1 MPDISIE
8 NISFAYDQNTVLH
21 NVSLDIKAGDF
32 FCLLGP
38 SGSGKSTLL
47 KLVAGLAMPR
57 SGSIKING
65 VRVEGPG
72 LDRGVVFQDYSL
84 FPWMSTGENLTLAI
98 HQAHPKIK
106 WREVRALASDY
117 LELVGLPDAFDH
129 LPGELSGGMRQRAAI
144 ARMFA
149 IKSPIQLLDEPFG
162 ALDPIT
168 RARLQDLLLQ
178 LWQNSSGGQK
188 RTVLFI
194 THDVEEAL
202 VLANKIAVLGL
213 NPGTVKTVMDVNL
226 PRPRK
231 RSDVF
236 HQPAFQE
243 LRNLLMSAMHEDVI
257 AHLDSEQT
265 VFPLGDKI

>member
-1 MPDISIE
+1 MYDIKIE
-8 NISFAYDQNTVLH
+8 NLSFSYDQSLVLD
-21 NVSLDIKAGDF
+21 NISLDIRSGDF
-32 FCLLGP
+32 FCLLGA

-47 KLVAGLAMPR
+47 KLIAGLMKPD
-57 SGSIKING
+57 SGSIRVNG
-65 VRVEGPG
+65 SSIDGPG

-84 FPWMSTGENLTLAI
+84 FPWMSTGENLSLAI

-106 WREVRALASDY
+106 SREAYALASDY
-117 LELVGLPDAFDH
+117 LELVGLPDAYGR

-149 IKSPIQLLDEPFG
+149 INSPIQLLDEPFG

-178 LWQNSSGGQK
+178 LWQNSANGEN

-202 VLANKIAVLGL
+202 VLANRIAILGL
-213 NPGTVKTVMDVNL
+213 NPGTVKEVVSVDL

-231 RSDVF
+231 RSEVY
-236 HQPAFQE
+236 HKPEFQE
-243 LRNLLMSAMHEDVI
+243 LRNHLVDVMHEDVI
-257 AHLDSEQT
+257 SQLDAEQT
-265 VFPLGDKI
+265 VFPLGDRI